1 MPADKEI
8 TMTESVRRGL
18 HPDDGARAPWA
29 CHFLIAE
36 DNNLAILIK
45 DQVKQLATAD
55 PNKVTVVAQ
64 LDTPTT
70 RAERYVLNPDRKFEL
85 LGARSATDHNL
96 DIGDPQVIINFLIAA
111 RHLRSANYLAV
122 IASSH
127 GTGFADL
134 AKFGRKRSR
143 AMHGE
148 PLKRPAWALGLDD
161 TSRSFLDNN
170 ELTHALEYSY
180 ERFGHRRPDILG
192 CDACLMASVEAAHQ
206 LRNSAKYLVASQDN
220 ESADGWPYEEILA
233 TFGADVEP
241 PQAVVN
247 IVREYAKATT
257 GDNDATLSAVALDLM
272 DQLASA
278 LDHLGVAL
286 LPLVKSNLRI
296 LARAR
301 EDSRVLANFD
311 SIDLF
316 GYAMAVGTRVGE
328 AMPDDSARR
337 AIRAAADSVITTLK
351 HAVVETSKD
360 PQESGAHGLSVYMPN
375 SPVFDAY
382 DDIPLSEAAPH
393 WHDFVVSYGA
403 QRHLI

>member
-1 MPADKEI
+1 
-8 TMTESVRRGL
+8 MTQ
-18 HPDDGARAPWA
+18 WA
-29 CHFLIAE
+29 CHLLIAA
-36 DNNLAILIK
+36 DNDLASLVK
-45 DQVKQLATAD
+45 GQVAQLGTAD

-70 RAERYVLNPDRKFEL
+70 RAERYVLNPDGKFAL
-85 LGARSATDHNL
+85 LGARSATSDNL

-111 RHLRSANYLAV
+111 RHLRSAKYLAV

-127 GTGFADL
+127 GTGVTDL

-170 ELTHALEYSY
+170 ELAHALEYSY

-206 LRNSAKYLVASQDN
+206 LRRCATYLVASQDN
-220 ESADGWPYEEILA
+220 EPADGWPYKNILA
-233 TFGADVEP
+233 TFGGDVEP
-241 PQAVVN
+241 LQATMN
-247 IVREYAKATT
+247 IVREYGNETEK
-257 GDNDATLSAVALDLM
+257 DDDATLSAVALDLM

-278 LDHLGVAL
+278 LDRLGEAL
-286 LPLVKSNLRI
+286 LPLVKNNIRT

-301 EDSRVLANFD
+301 EDSRVVANFD
-311 SIDLF
+311 SIDLY
-316 GYAMAVGTRVGE
+316 GYVEAVETRVAE
-328 AMPDDSARR
+328 SMPDGSARR
-337 AIRAAADSVITTLK
+337 AIRAAADSVAATLK
-351 HAVVETSKD
+351 HTVVATSRD
-360 PQESGAHGLSVYMPN
+360 PRQSRAHGLSVYLPN

-393 WHDFVVSYGA
+393 WHDFVVSYA
-403 QRHLI
+403 AHRHLI